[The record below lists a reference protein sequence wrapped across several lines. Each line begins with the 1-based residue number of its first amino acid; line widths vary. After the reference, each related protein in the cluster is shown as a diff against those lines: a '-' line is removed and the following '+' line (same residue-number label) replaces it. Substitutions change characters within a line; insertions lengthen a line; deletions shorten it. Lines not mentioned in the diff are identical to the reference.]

1 MEMFSLAW
9 ESSRSETSWQQQYR
23 DSITSVDRLC
33 DALEL
38 EPDQLSLSDSARQ
51 QFPLRVPRAYV
62 QRMQKSNPRDPL
74 LLQVLPHGD
83 EDVQVAS
90 FIVDP
95 VAELA
100 NVKSPGLLQKYA
112 RRALLLVTSRCG
124 VHCRYCFRRH
134 FPYSAN
140 NPRRDAWHQAV
151 SEIADD
157 ASIIEVILSGGDPLV
172 LHDDELVTLISK
184 LAAIS
189 HVKLLRIHTR
199 LPVVIPTRIN
209 KELLS
214 WINNVSLKVVIVL
227 HINHAQ
233 EIDARLRDKLRE
245 LCAANCTVLNQS
257 VLLRGINDAPD
268 ALIRLSEKLFQAGI
282 LPYYLH
288 LLDKVQ
294 GASHFEVSEARA
306 RRIMHEVASK
316 LPGYLVPRLVKEE
329 PGHAYKTLVAF

>member
-23 DSITSVDRLC
+23 DSITSIDRLC

-74 LLQVLPHGD
+74 LLQVLPHGN

-90 FIVDP
+90 FSMDP

-257 VLLRGINDAPD
+257 VLLRGVNDAPD